1 MKIVNVL
8 MFLSFILCFII
19 NINIVYYVFFFE
31 EMIDM
36 IQIHD
41 KVNGNHYEVRRMYE
55 KKFSSRRISIEEI
68 FQRVIQCLRTHGIFI
83 KVT

>member
-1 MKIVNVL
+1 
-8 MFLSFILCFII
+8 
-19 NINIVYYVFFFE
+19 
-31 EMIDM
+31 MIDM
-36 IQIHD
+36 IEIHD

-68 FQRVIQCLRTHGIFI
+68 FQRVIQCLRTHGTFI